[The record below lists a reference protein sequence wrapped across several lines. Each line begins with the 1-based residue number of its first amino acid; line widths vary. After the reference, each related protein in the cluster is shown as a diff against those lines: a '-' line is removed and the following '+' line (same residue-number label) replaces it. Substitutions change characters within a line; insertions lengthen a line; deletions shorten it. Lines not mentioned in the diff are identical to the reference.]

1 MKIQKQFCC
10 YATLYWSVSYINNF
24 CDKNSQNDFTCL
36 CICSLPYWTAV
47 LSIHK
52 KRTCSGLCCAGLS
65 EHQKLDYA
73 NLVFHILS
81 NCHGWAEK
89 DEVMKRI
96 YKKTDTGNDDK
107 QTKSHWKFNRKQIVA
122 EVVMN
127 INLIQLQK
135 LLTMDP
141 TKRITS
147 EQALQDP
154 YFLEDPLPTSE

>member
-1 MKIQKQFCC
+1 
-10 YATLYWSVSYINNF
+10 
-24 CDKNSQNDFTCL
+24 
-36 CICSLPYWTAV
+36 
-47 LSIHK
+47 
-52 KRTCSGLCCAGLS
+52 
-65 EHQKLDYA
+65 
-73 NLVFHILS
+73 
-81 NCHGWAEK
+81 
-89 DEVMKRI
+89 MKRI
-96 YKKTDTGNDDK
+96 YKKTDAGNDDK
-107 QTKSHWKFNRKQIVA
+107 QTKSHWKQSRKQIVA

>member
-1 MKIQKQFCC
+1 MGVFSIQTSIRNAPVRAYAVQGFLNTKSSIMRIWFC
-10 YATLYWSVSYINNF
+10 IF
-24 CDKNSQNDFTCL
+24 
-36 CICSLPYWTAV
+36 
-47 LSIHK
+47 
-52 KRTCSGLCCAGLS
+52 
-65 EHQKLDYA
+65 
-73 NLVFHILS
+73 S
-81 NCHGWAEK
+81 NCHGWAEDE

-96 YKKTDTGNDDK
+96 YKKTDTGNDNK
-107 QTKSHWKFNRKQIVA
+107 WNKSHWKQNRKQIVA